1 MANGRQGAM
10 LQRCR
15 GPLAQGLPWPSP
27 SLTSPEDVD
36 KANQD
41 PQGQDGIAGF
51 NAAGAA
57 DVAEEGV
64 AAVDG
69 GSRNAEVNPSTG
81 ANGRAAFG
89 DGLARLATDSHSD
102 IRCHTVFFI
111 LCTLDRCQAGPVGG
125 CIRARKADER
135 VGCKEK
141 AHLSKGPVERY
152 PCCGSHLQHSEP
164 IAPSHSPR
172 LLC

>member
-102 IRCHTVFFI
+102 VRCHTVFFI

-135 VGCKEK
+135 VGSLHAQHRSQHGEQKRLHG
-141 AHLSKGPVERY
+141 AAMGPRR
-152 PCCGSHLQHSEP
+152 CAS
-164 IAPSHSPR
+164 
-172 LLC
+172 

>member
-15 GPLAQGLPWPSP
+15 GPRAQGLPWLSP

-41 PQGQDGIAGF
+41 PQGQNSIAGF
-51 NAAGAA
+51 NTAGTT

-69 GSRNAEVNPSTG
+69 GSRNADVNPGTG
-81 ANGRAAFG
+81 ANRRAAFG
-89 DGLARLATDSHSD
+89 DGLARLAT
-102 IRCHTVFFI
+102 
-111 LCTLDRCQAGPVGG
+111 
-125 CIRARKADER
+125 
-135 VGCKEK
+135 
-141 AHLSKGPVERY
+141 
-152 PCCGSHLQHSEP
+152 
-164 IAPSHSPR
+164 
-172 LLC
+172 

>member
-51 NAAGAA
+51 NAAGAT

-89 DGLARLATDSHSD
+89 DGLARLAT
-102 IRCHTVFFI
+102 
-111 LCTLDRCQAGPVGG
+111 
-125 CIRARKADER
+125 
-135 VGCKEK
+135 
-141 AHLSKGPVERY
+141 
-152 PCCGSHLQHSEP
+152 
-164 IAPSHSPR
+164 
-172 LLC
+172 